1 MLCSAAADPAPLPPQ
16 EARKREAEEVAQH
29 MSAHREQVRAARAR
43 VSKEQLNALGA
54 QFAARL
60 ASSAGDD
67 PGKVRGGGR
76 GGVVWGNTV
85 PEDTCASVCR

>member
-1 MLCSAAADPAPLPPQ
+1 MAYRLLFSAATHPPAFVPPQ

-67 PGKVRGGGR
+67 PGKVRR
-76 GGVVWGNTV
+76 GGSRAAKHCT
-85 PEDTCASVCR
+85 